1 MFNKLKKVFG
11 TNQNEIVPVKTNNV
25 AVQKLNKVANVLPT
39 ADVLSFVDNL
49 QNAYTTY
56 RQTEVQIR
64 TIEAQRDVLI
74 TEIQNRYEL
83 YHKVFDNIFEERRVT
98 IDKAFEI
105 IDEGLKNNDR
115 ELVNIGMQ
123 GLSKVVASSPFAN
136 VEQLTNLI
144 ESGHKIQI

>member
-1 MFNKLKKVFG
+1 MLNKFKKIFSSNK
-11 TNQNEIVPVKTNNV
+11 NQIVPVNNNV
-25 AVQKLNKVANVLPT
+25 ALKKLNSVSNVIP
-39 ADVLSFVDNL
+39 APDALSFFNEL
-49 QNAYTTY
+49 QNAYTTH

-83 YHKVFDNIFEERRVT
+83 YHKVFDNIFEERRMS
-98 IDKAFEI
+98 IDKSFEI
-105 IDEGLKNNDR
+105 IDQGLRENDR

-123 GLSKVVASSPFAN
+123 GLSKIVSSSPFAN

-144 ESGHKIQI
+144 ESGQKIQI